1 MKKTNSRR
9 FYYRR
14 ELSKGS
20 IPNDKIKVGD
30 EPYETS
36 WWNEIIGT
44 KLENKFL
51 KLKFNDIKELNFLF
65 DEIDKKIETFFE
77 KKNIELENSDIRP
90 FYLNFNYDGVDC
102 FVHRWNLKYK
112 K

>member
-1 MKKTNSRR
+1 MKKINRQ

-14 ELSKGS
+14 EIWKGC
-20 IPNDKIKVGD
+20 IPNDKVRIGD
-30 EPYETS
+30 EPYENG

-44 KLENKFL
+44 KLEKHYLNLKYDNKNEFNLLL
-51 KLKFNDIKELNFLF
+51 KV
-65 DEIDKKIETFFE
+65 IDVKIEMFLE
-77 KKNIELENSDIRP
+77 KKTMELEYPETKP
-90 FYLNFNYDGVDC
+90 FYLNFNHDGIDC